1 MINLVAYGGFERVIE
16 ATLVVGNFLFYYTPL
31 MQVYDLFDVYQ
42 YEFSSFIFRN
52 QNILWIY
59 SNSKYVRNV

>member
-16 ATLVVGNFLFYYTPL
+16 ATLVVANFLFYYTPL